1 MPADTTSDPA
11 RLEQLGAAYRRIRTE
26 LGKTI
31 VGQEEVKD
39 QLLIALFARGHCI
52 VTGVPG
58 LAKTLLISSL
68 SKTLGLTYNRI
79 QFTPDMMPS
88 DITGTEVLQQNVTTG
103 QRELTFVR
111 GPVFANVILADE
123 INRTPPKTQAALLES
138 MQEYQVTVGGKRYEL
153 QKPFFVFATQNPIEQ
168 EGTYPLP
175 EAQLDRFMFNV
186 KIGYP
191 TAAEELEIV
200 RRTTAGAMAEPQ
212 QVVGQQE
219 IIDLQDVVRRVP
231 VSDHLINYA
240 MKLARFTRGTEKDA
254 PAFLKETVSWGAGP
268 RATQYLVLG
277 AKARAALSGRP
288 GVSEEDIRWVAK
300 PVLRHRVLLNFAA
313 EAEGITSDDLVDRI
327 LTSVDPNKSEAL
339 ADAGLPKVLGS

>member
-1 MPADTTSDPA
+1 MATDTTSDPT
-11 RLEQLGAAYRRIRTE
+11 RLLQLGAAYQKIRNE
-26 LGKTI
+26 IGKVI
-31 VGQEEVKD
+31 VGQDEVKD

-58 LAKTLLISSL
+58 LAKTLLISTL
-68 SKTLGLTYNRI
+68 SKCLGLTFNRI

-88 DITGTEVLQQNVTTG
+88 DITGTEVLQQNVSTG
-103 QRELTFVR
+103 QRDLVFIR
-111 GPVFANVILADE
+111 GPIFANVILADE
-123 INRTPPKTQAALLES
+123 INRTPPKTQSALLES

-153 QKPFFVFATQNPIEQ
+153 SKPFFVFATQNPIEQ

-191 TAAEELEIV
+191 TETEELEIV
-200 RRTTAGAMAEPQ
+200 RRTTAGAMAEPTA
-212 QVVGQQE
+212 VVSHQE
-219 IIDLQDVVRRVP
+219 ILELQEVVRRVP
-231 VSDHLINYA
+231 ISDHLVQYA
-240 MKLARFTRGTEKDA
+240 MKLARCTRGTEKDA
-254 PAFLKETVSWGAGP
+254 PGFLKETVSWGAGP

-288 GVSEEDIRWVAK
+288 GVSQEDIRYVAK
-300 PVLRHRVLLNFAA
+300 PVLRHRILLNFAA

-327 LTSVDPNKSEAL
+327 LTTVDPTKSAAL